1 MLNKVTLIGNLGADP
16 AVRDAT
22 ESQRVANVRLAT
34 RRRWNDRDGN
44 RQEDTQ
50 WHQLV
55 FWGRQ
60 AELAEQLLKR
70 GQLVLVEGRLNTTS
84 WPDRDDET
92 RTHYRT
98 EVVGESFLILSPKE
112 ASARH
117 HEVQEIAQ

>member
-1 MLNKVTLIGNLGADP
+1 MLNRVTLIGNLGVDP
-16 AVRDAT
+16 EIRDAT
-22 ESQRVANVRLAT
+22 EDRKVANARLAT
-34 RRRWNDRDGN
+34 RRRWKDRDGN

-60 AELAEQLLKR
+60 AELAERLLKK

-84 WPDRDDET
+84 WPDREDES

-98 EVVGESFLILSPKE
+98 EVVGESFLILSPKDAPPE
-112 ASARH
+112 GR
-117 HEVQEIAQ
+117 EIQEHAV

>member
-1 MLNKVTLIGNLGADP
+1 MLNNVTLIGHLGADP
-16 AVRDAT
+16 ATRDAT
-22 ESQRVANVRLAT
+22 EDPKLANVRLAT
-34 RRRWNDRDGN
+34 RRRWRDRDGN

-60 AELAEQLLKR
+60 AELAERLLKK

-84 WPDRDDET
+84 WTDREDES

-112 ASARH
+112 VPAEGRDVEEQAR
-117 HEVQEIAQ
+117 

>member
-1 MLNKVTLIGNLGADP
+1 MLNKITLIGNLGANP
-16 AVRDAT
+16 ALRDAT
-22 ESQRVANVRLAT
+22 EHRKVANVRLAT
-34 RRRWNDRDGN
+34 RRRWKDRDGN

-60 AELAEQLLKR
+60 AELAKRLLKK

-84 WPDRDDET
+84 WPDREDES

-98 EVVGESFLILSPKE
+98 EVVGESFLILSPKDAPAE
-112 ASARH
+112 GR
-117 HEVQEIAQ
+117 EVQEHAG

>member
-16 AVRDAT
+16 AVRAAT
-22 ESQRVANVRLAT
+22 EDRQLANVRLAT
-34 RRRWNDRDGN
+34 RRRWKDRDGN

-60 AELAEQLLKR
+60 AELAERLLKK

-84 WPDRDDET
+84 WPAREDES

-98 EVVGESFLILSPKE
+98 EVVGESFLILSPKGSP
-112 ASARH
+112 AH
-117 HEVQEIAQ
+117 DHEVQEHAE

>member
-1 MLNKVTLIGNLGADP
+1 MLNKVTLIGNLGTDP
-16 AVRDAT
+16 TVRDAT
-22 ESQRVANVRLAT
+22 ADRRVANVRLAT

-60 AELAEQLLKR
+60 AELAERLLKK

-84 WPDRDDET
+84 WPDREDES

-98 EVVGESFLILSPKE
+98 EVVGENFLILSPKDTPPE
-112 ASARH
+112 GR
-117 HEVQEIAQ
+117 EVQEHAG

>member
-16 AVRDAT
+16 AVRDA
-22 ESQRVANVRLAT
+22 SADRKVANVRLAT

-60 AELAEQLLKR
+60 AELAERLLKK
-70 GQLVLVEGRLNTTS
+70 GQLVLVEGRLNTAS
-84 WPDRDDET
+84 WQDREDES

-98 EVVGESFLILSPKE
+98 EVVGESFLILSPKDAPRE
-112 ASARH
+112 GR
-117 HEVQEIAQ
+117 EVQEHAG